1 MYTPT
6 EETSTRKVLTLDV
19 GQKLLTGPL
28 RRFPA
33 HTPTEETSTGEGL
46 RGVRSPLAET
56 NVISHVS
63 TLEASQHGCLRET
76 SARRSEVPRSQYD
89 GFNEGTLVLSIKE
102 SISP

>member
-6 EETSTRKVLTLDV
+6 EETSTGEVLNLDV
-19 GQKLLTGPL
+19 GQKLFTGPP

-33 HTPTEETSTGEGL
+33 HTPTEETSTGEVL
-46 RGVRSPLAET
+46 RGVRSPRGGT
-56 NVISHVS
+56 NVIGHVS

-76 SARRSEVPRSQYD
+76 SARRSEVSRSHYD

-102 SISP
+102 SLPP